1 MDPGYSESSPSTIA
15 TAQYEGTTKNLERRI
30 AIYNYS
36 TNPQSWF
43 SFLSS
48 NIGAVIGTS
57 PKILDIGAGT
67 GELWKNVSLNSSVDL
82 TLADFS
88 AAMCTKLRTLNIHN
102 ARVDVV
108 QCDAAKLPFEA
119 ESFDILVASHLLHH
133 VESPAVCLVEFAR
146 VLKSGGFIFI
156 SLSRGSS
163 YVNELLALSLKLGRS
178 RSAYGY
184 SKITAETALTELEK
198 YFQHIKEEVY
208 VGDLAV
214 PSAEPV
220 LDYLDSLPDGV
231 MNKLQRKM
239 ALDIMEKEI
248 REKGNFTVHNSRSL
262 FIAIKP

>member
-1 MDPGYSESSPSTIA
+1 MNPRHSENSPSTIA
-15 TAQYEGTTKNLERRI
+15 TTQYEGTTKNLERRI
-30 AIYNYS
+30 AIYTYS

-48 NIGAVIGTS
+48 S

-67 GELWKNVSLNSSVDL
+67 GELWKNVSLNSSADL

-108 QCDAAKLPFEA
+108 QCDAAKMPFEA

-133 VESPAVCLVEFAR
+133 VESPAACLVESAR
-146 VLKSGGFIFI
+146 VLKPGGFIFI
-156 SLSRGSS
+156 SLGRGSS
-163 YVNELLALSLKLGRS
+163 YVNELLALSLKLGR
-178 RSAYGY
+178 RSAQEYT
-184 SKITAETALTELEK
+184 KITAETAITEMEK
-198 YFQHIKEEVY
+198 YFQDIKEEVY
-208 VGDLAV
+208 VGDLEV

-231 MNKLQRKM
+231 MNNVQRKM
-239 ALDIMEKEI
+239 ALDIVEKEI
-248 REKGNFTVHNSRSL
+248 GERGTLQCITLGLCS
-262 FIAIKP
+262 